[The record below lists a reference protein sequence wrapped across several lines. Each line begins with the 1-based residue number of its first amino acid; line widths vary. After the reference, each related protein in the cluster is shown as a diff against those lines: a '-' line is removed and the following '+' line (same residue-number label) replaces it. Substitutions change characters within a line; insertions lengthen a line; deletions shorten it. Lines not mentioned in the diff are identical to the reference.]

1 MVFCP
6 LHSLKSG
13 MVEANKGVAVK
24 RRATTAVRRESMVKV
39 DERVKTQGGGVL
51 GAART
56 PRVPY
61 KLPLECS
68 PKRLSSAFSILD
80 EPG

>member
-6 LHSLKSG
+6 LHSLRSG

-39 DERVKTQGGGVL
+39 DERAKTQGGGVL
-51 GAART
+51 RLRAART

-61 KLPLECS
+61 KLPL
-68 PKRLSSAFSILD
+68 
-80 EPG
+80 